1 MLANEGSAAPVF
13 VFLTPLEKK
22 WISTMKRETAMAG
35 IHGIGF
41 LPQLFPSHPLHYS
54 QMTTLSLGH
63 VSIKPVQS

>member
-1 MLANEGSAAPVF
+1 
-13 VFLTPLEKK
+13 
-22 WISTMKRETAMAG
+22 MKRETAMAG

-63 VSIKPVQS
+63 VSFKPAQR